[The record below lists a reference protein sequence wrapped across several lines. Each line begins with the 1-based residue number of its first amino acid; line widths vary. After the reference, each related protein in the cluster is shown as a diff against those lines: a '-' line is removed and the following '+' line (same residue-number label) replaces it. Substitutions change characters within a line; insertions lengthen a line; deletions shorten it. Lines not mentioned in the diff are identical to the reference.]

1 MCDLLF
7 DVFNGCS
14 LVKKQIDKGM
24 SHIYYW
30 EKLAF
35 LKLIGEVNFLERK
48 VEEMHQ
54 FWRAKR
60 YKVYLGKRLFGH
72 YCLELSFIYKIVP
85 QISFNLF
92 CSGYKRILSE
102 FLRK

>member
-1 MCDLLF
+1 
-7 DVFNGCS
+7 
-14 LVKKQIDKGM
+14 M

-72 YCLELSFIYKIVP
+72 YCLELSLIYKIVP

-92 CSGYKRILSE
+92 AQDTKGFYQSSLGNKVDFMDIMNVYPNILA
-102 FLRK
+102 KI